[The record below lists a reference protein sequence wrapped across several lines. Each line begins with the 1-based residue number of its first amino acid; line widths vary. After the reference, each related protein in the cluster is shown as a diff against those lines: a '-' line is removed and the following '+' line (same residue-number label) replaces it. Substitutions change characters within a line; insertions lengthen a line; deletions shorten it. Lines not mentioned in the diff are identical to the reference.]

1 MFPVY
6 EITTLG
12 EFRFKVIPFPMQL
25 SDQTYPCL
33 ILNSLAD
40 PIITITP
47 DTGTNPIEYMDLCQV
62 ATLFKKGKRWSWNN
76 KLVHRCELFLQEQF
90 LIQACSTYSIEE
102 AISIMQQTPFTHAR
116 QRIAEWIV
124 ELSTLHAAANRIQKQ
139 YRLAI
144 SDPKYMLCH
153 NRLLHEFTDLS
164 KENSL
169 IY

>member
-12 EFRFKVIPFPMQL
+12 EFKFKVIPFPIEL
-25 SDQTYPCL
+25 SNQIYPCL

-47 DTGTNPIEYMDLCQV
+47 DPETDPIEYMELCQV
-62 ATLFKKGKRWSWNN
+62 ATLFKKGKRWSWN
-76 KLVHRCELFLQEQF
+76 KRLVHKCEKFLQQQF
-90 LIQACSTYSIEE
+90 IVRAYSTYSIKE
-102 AISIMQQTPFTHAR
+102 AISIMLQTPFTHAR
-116 QRIAEWIV
+116 KQIIEWIV
-124 ELSTLHAAANRIQKQ
+124 KLSTLHAAANSIQKQ

-144 SDPKYMLCH
+144 SDPNYKLCH

-169 IY
+169 LY